1 MKTSTDESARW
12 RRITLCADRR
22 AEDYLSLVL
31 TEEGATGFQTE
42 ENDDGTSRLI
52 VYQHPDEAFEP
63 FQDHVIAKM
72 RAFEQSSGRTAGL
85 TWAVDEI
92 VGEDWKEA
100 WKEHFHARQ
109 VTPRFVIKPSWENIS
124 VPAGVHVIEID
135 PGQAFGTGLHA
146 TTSMCLRWIDEVMG
160 EDRFLRNPP
169 ARGLDL
175 GTGTGVLAAAM
186 AKLGVERVLAV
197 DCDPVAVE
205 AAAVNIRLN
214 RVDAQVTV
222 EERDGLESFQDNAFD
237 IVTANL
243 TGPVLKTMSGG
254 LARCAGP
261 GAVLILSGI
270 LQTEKESVLDA
281 FGTDR
286 FTLVGEKREEEWL
299 SVLLERRD

>member
-1 MKTSTDESARW
+1 MKTSTDEKIRW
-12 RRITLCADRR
+12 RRITLCVARW

-31 TEEGATGFQTE
+31 TEEGAAGFQTE
-42 ENDDGTSRLI
+42 ENDDGTSALI
-52 VYQHPDEAFEP
+52 VYQRPDEAFDP
-63 FQDHVIAKM
+63 FQKNVVAKM
-72 RAFEQSSGRTAGL
+72 NAFEKLNDRTAGL
-85 TWAVDEI
+85 TWNVDEI

-100 WKEHFHARQ
+100 WKKHFHARQ
-109 VTPRFVIKPSWENIS
+109 VTPRFVVKPSWEDIS
-124 VPAGVHVIEID
+124 VPKGVHVVEID

-146 TTSMCLRWIDEVMG
+146 TTSMCLQWIDEVMG
-160 EDRFLRNPP
+160 QDRFVGNPL

-186 AKLGVERVLAV
+186 AKLGVKLVLAV

-205 AAAVNIRLN
+205 TAAVNIRLN

-222 EERDGLESFQDNAFD
+222 EEKDGLESFQDGAFD

-270 LQTEKESVLDA
+270 LLTEKETVLDA

-286 FTLVGEKREEEWL
+286 FTLAGEKREEEWL
-299 SVLLERRD
+299 SVLLERRG